1 MIRYALLAIICL
13 ATWAAGPAFGEL
25 YFWTDEDGIR
35 HYTNHAP
42 PSGGI
47 DYGSSSEIDY
57 DAEADRARS
66 ASDAKAAGRM
76 KKERKAEE
84 AEARRKEAEAAR
96 KAPAEERERLEAEK
110 RAVEEKLYKKR
121 RATRSRS
128 QKQIQKVVEIDQK
141 IEALEKSG
149 GSPEEIGALKA
160 QRRAIVEGFYDRS
173 RYWKRGGQ
181 ADLKEHKE
189 IEQQLKKLDQEEK
202 HEKQ

>member
-1 MIRYALLAIICL
+1 MIRSIFLTLIFL
-13 ATWAAGPAFGEL
+13 MTWAVGPAFAEL
-25 YFWTDEDGIR
+25 YFWTDDNGIR
-35 HYTNHAP
+35 HYSNHAP

-47 DYGSSSEIDY
+47 DYGSSSEIDH

-66 ASDAKAAGRM
+66 ASDAQAAGRM
-76 KKERKAEE
+76 KNARKAEA
-84 AEARRKEAEAAR
+84 AEAKRKEAEAAR
-96 KAPAEERERLEAEK
+96 NAPAKERERLEAEK

-128 QKQIQKVVEIDQK
+128 QKQIQKVVEIDRR

-181 ADLKEHKE
+181 ADLKQHKE
-189 IEQQLKKLDQEEK
+189 LQEQIDALKKKE
-202 HEKQ
+202 